1 MFILFVGKYALML
14 RLTARAY
21 IFLVA
26 LWLFFRGEASDQRED
41 CTDDRGLLP
50 QVVWSLVLKGPL
62 SLTCGVPMD
71 PPLATLRQDS
81 C

>member
-1 MFILFVGKYALML
+1 MSVLLVGKCALML

-21 IFLVA
+21 IFLIA
-26 LWLFFRGEASDQRED
+26 LWLFFRGEASGQREE
-41 CTDDRGLLP
+41 CTSDRGLLP
-50 QVVWSLVLKGPL
+50 QVVWSLGLKGPL
-62 SLTCGVPMD
+62 SLKSGVSME